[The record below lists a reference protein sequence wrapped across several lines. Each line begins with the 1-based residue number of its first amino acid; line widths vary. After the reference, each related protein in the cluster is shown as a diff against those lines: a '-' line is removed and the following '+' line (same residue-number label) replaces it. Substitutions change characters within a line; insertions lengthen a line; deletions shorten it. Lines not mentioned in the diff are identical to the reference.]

1 MRALYFALAAAIAL
15 PACSGNDDPDPVD
28 AGAADSG
35 AVEDLCN
42 QAAPCPLVQGTMQ
55 TEHIGVAGD
64 EDYFSFDVPN
74 VGTVVQLSVTN
85 DADFSPIKLEV
96 VLFDAN
102 NQALR
107 NERFEGNG
115 KQRVEIQYV
124 AGPGRYTVK
133 VADVGNDQF
142 DRRNPYFIVVQLFSQ
157 TDNNEPNNTSAEAT
171 PLTAGMGTSGTIGS
185 QGDQDW
191 FAIDVPANQLTV
203 VSMTA
208 SGGAGAVR
216 LRYEIYE
223 PTGTTVIAE
232 GFEPEGAMTSLNEN
246 RAVGNAAGRYLVRI
260 FDDGNNDADL
270 MRIYVL
276 TISFVAEPDQND
288 LAAPNE
294 TRASATSIAPGQT
307 YTGFIAAK
315 ADLDYY
321 AINVTGAS
329 MDTPRLLTVEANMA
343 NGGPVDLAFL
353 VLIPA
358 GDDLVCESDPS
369 CKAFRFVPDGPER
382 PTKLSTSHNV
392 YANGRYIILVK
403 DNQDNEWDTT
413 TSYTIRAEVVDEPD
427 PNEQYERDA
436 AGGRTI
442 VATSTAGTTIQYPWV
457 EGYISYAD
465 DEDWFTFAFP
475 GPMGA
480 PAGQNG
486 DWLVNLQLE
495 KTGPTPVEMEIF
507 FFSSLEQY
515 GGFGQA
521 CRMPAPG
528 DPDPTG
534 LACQFPDAD
543 NAIMENFGETSST
556 IGAAGV
562 ECLVVFRERTMAG
575 PHFFRVTDLN
585 RDDFDLRPGAGAYR
599 FRVTLTARCT
609 TASNCSGEFTDVNGG
624 DLCARP

>member
-1 MRALYFALAAAIAL
+1 MRSLYRLLAGALFFSV
-15 PACSGNDDPDPVD
+15 ACGDNAGPDPID

-42 QAAPCPLVQGTMQ
+42 QASPCTLIPGTMQ
-55 TEHIGVAGD
+55 TEHIGAMGD
-64 EDYFSFDVPN
+64 EDYYTFDVVN
-74 VGTVVQLSVTN
+74 AGTVLQLSVTN

-96 VLFDAN
+96 VLFDSN
-102 NQALR
+102 NQSLR
-107 NERFEGNG
+107 NERFAGNG
-115 KQRVEIQYV
+115 KQRVDIQYV
-124 AGPGRYTVK
+124 AGAGRYTVK

-171 PLTAGMGTSGTIGS
+171 ALTAGMGTSGTIGS

-191 FAIDVPANQLTV
+191 FAIDIPANQLTV
-203 VSMTA
+203 ISMTA
-208 SGGAGAVR
+208 SGGENAVR
-216 LRYEIYE
+216 LRYQIYE

-232 GFEPEGAMTSLNEN
+232 GFEPEGATTSLLEN

-260 FDDGNNDADL
+260 FDTDNDQADL
-270 MRIYVL
+270 MRVYVL
-276 TISFVAEPDQND
+276 TVSFVAEPDQND
-288 LAAPNE
+288 VAAPNE
-294 TRASATSIAPGQT
+294 TRASATSIVAGQT

-315 ADLDYY
+315 SDFDYY

-343 NGGPVDLAFL
+343 NTGPVDLAFL
-353 VLIPA
+353 VLVPA
-358 GDDLVCESDPS
+358 GDDLVCQNDPT

-382 PTKLSTSHNV
+382 PTKLATSHNV

-403 DNQDNEWDTT
+403 DNQDNEWDTG
-413 TSYTIRAEVVDEPD
+413 TSYTIRAEVRDEPEA
-427 PNEQYERDA
+427 NERYERA
-436 AGGRTI
+436 REGGREI
-442 VATSTAGTTIQYPWV
+442 VTSTAGTTLTYPWV

-480 PAGQNG
+480 PPGQNG
-486 DWLVNLQLE
+486 DWLVNLQVE
-495 KTGPTPVEMEIF
+495 KAGPTPVELEVF
-507 FFSSLEQY
+507 FFSSEELY
-515 GGFGQA
+515 GGFGEM
-521 CRMPAPG
+521 CRMPAQG

-543 NAIMENFGETSST
+543 NAIMANIGETAAT
-556 IGAAGV
+556 IGNLGV
-562 ECLVVFRERTMAG
+562 DCLVVFRERTMAG
-575 PHFFRVTDLN
+575 PHFIRITDLN
-585 RDDFDLRPGAGAYR
+585 RDDFDLASPYR

-609 TASNCSGEFTDVNGG
+609 PASVCAGQFPDVGGG